1 LVRGQP
7 GILMH
12 GNDSECRRSEENA
25 GEDRSCCGCHD
36 FRGCAW
42 HAVTARSTACS
53 SAHGCLSNTTA
64 AACGR
69 HRDRRRRRG
78 GFLSSWPE
86 RVGVKVARWRLAGH
100 RGREYSA
107 NLPTLRSPLPAR
119 WSRANGSQ
127 RKGRPLAL
135 RGWGGRG
142 TGMGK
147 SGNRGSN
154 SHGDAGSRAS
164 NGQAAGSHGDAWGQG
179 MSVLSTTEPDRR
191 RDRVALGQRA
201 PAMSDRT
208 PEQRAR
214 KRGPLDPLRPL
225 VGAAGTCCRSGSRI
239 AQRIEDYF
247 RCGPG

>member
-1 LVRGQP
+1 
-7 GILMH
+7 
-12 GNDSECRRSEENA
+12 
-25 GEDRSCCGCHD
+25 
-36 FRGCAW
+36 
-42 HAVTARSTACS
+42 
-53 SAHGCLSNTTA
+53 
-64 AACGR
+64 
-69 HRDRRRRRG
+69 
-78 GFLSSWPE
+78 
-86 RVGVKVARWRLAGH
+86 VKVARWWLAGH
-100 RGREYSA
+100 RGSEYSA

-214 KRGPLDPLRPL
+214 KRGRLIHSVRLSAQRGRVVARGAGSRSGLKTTSAAGLGSSAASLPWFAPMQ
-225 VGAAGTCCRSGSRI
+225 VYSAGGAATFAS
-239 AQRIEDYF
+239 
-247 RCGPG
+247 GPGRVEST